1 MPRIISEVTPTIE
14 QRLAGWVTI
23 HERQVAGAGTRQRPT
38 LTISREFGCEG
49 FPLAARLK
57 ELLDESTGESWT
69 IFDRALIEMVAE
81 DAVVTP
87 RVLRHLGDMPRAFE
101 AVGFHAE
108 GTTLTQDAVYQK
120 IVRCLVPIARAGNA
134 IIVGR
139 GGAVLCQ
146 GLENCF
152 HFRLIASLDWRAQSY
167 ARRMD
172 MSVDDAR
179 RAVVELSEMRTSFL
193 NRNLGTDIA
202 DPKYYDAIFS
212 NERRSIDEIAR
223 AIVGHVRSAW
233 RVKELFQAAGV

>member
-1 MPRIISEVTPTIE
+1 MPRIVSEVTPTIE
-14 QRLAGWVTI
+14 QRLAGWVAI
-23 HERQVAGAGTRQRPT
+23 HERQQVGGGHRAGPT
-38 LTISREFGCEG
+38 ITISREFGCEG
-49 FPLAARLK
+49 YPLAARVKDLF
-57 ELLDESTGESWT
+57 EECTRQTWA
-69 IFDRALIEMVAE
+69 IFDRALIEMVADDVE
-81 DAVVTP
+81 IAP
-87 RVLRHLGDMPRAFE
+87 RLLRGLGDMPRAFE
-101 AVGFHAE
+101 AVGIHPE
-108 GTTLTQDAVYQK
+108 GLSESQDAIYRR
-120 IVRCLVPIARAGNA
+120 IARLILAIARAGNA

-146 GLENCF
+146 ELVNCF

-172 MSVDDAR
+172 MSLDEGR
-179 RAVVELSEMRTSFL
+179 RAVAELSEMRTSFL